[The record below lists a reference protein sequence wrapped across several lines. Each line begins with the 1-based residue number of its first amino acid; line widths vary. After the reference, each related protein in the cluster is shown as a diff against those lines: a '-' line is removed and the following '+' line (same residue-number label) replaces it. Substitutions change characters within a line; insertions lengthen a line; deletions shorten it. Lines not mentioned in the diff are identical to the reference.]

1 MEIIIGA
8 DHAGY
13 EYKNKLKNYL
23 ESEGYRVTDVGTSSR
38 EPTDYPDYAQR
49 VVEELALTEQKRGI
63 LVCGSGIGMAIT
75 ANRSR
80 GVRAARCRRVEDVRW
95 ARRHNNINCLC
106 LGERENSLEEVQEMV
121 DVFLE
126 TEFDEGR
133 HKARIEKIDHPGL
146 QVIKHPLVQTKLT
159 QLRDKNTSKK
169 EFREL
174 IGELTGLMFY
184 EATRSCPTDT
194 QVVETPLTD
203 ARGREMLQ
211 RILLVPIL
219 RAGLGMVD
227 PILKLVPT
235 AKVGHIGLYRDEE
248 SLEPVEYYLKV
259 PENLENC
266 IVLLLDPML
275 ATGGSAAKAISLLK
289 EKGFSSDLRFL
300 CLVAAPEGVKTVKE
314 AHPDVSIYAAS
325 VDEKLND
332 DGYILPGLGDAG
344 DRLFGTL

>member
-1 MEIIIGA
+1 MEIVIGA

-13 EYKNKLKNYL
+13 EYKNKLKQYL
-23 ESEGYRVTDVGTSSR
+23 DSKGYKVTDVGASSSD
-38 EPTDYPDYAQR
+38 PSDYPDFAQK
-49 VVEELALTEQKRGI
+49 VVQELALADDKRGI
-63 LVCGSGIGMAIT
+63 LVCGSGIGMAIV

-80 GVRAARCRRVEDVRW
+80 GVRAARCVRMQDVQS

-106 LGERENSLEEVQEMV
+106 LGERENTFEEAREMV
-121 DVFLE
+121 DLFLK

-133 HKARIEKIDHPGL
+133 HRKRVDKIDQPGI

-159 QLRDKNTSKK
+159 QLRDKNTTKK

-194 QVVETPLTD
+194 QVVETPLTE
-203 ARGREMLQ
+203 AHGREMLQ

-235 AKVGHIGLYRDEE
+235 AKVGHIGLYRDED

-259 PENLENC
+259 PENLDNC

-289 EKGFSSDLRFL
+289 QKGFTDDLRFL
-300 CLVAAPEGVKTVKE
+300 CLVAAPEGVETVKE

-325 VDEKLND
+325 VDEKLNE

-344 DRLFGTL
+344 DRLFGTV